1 MTKSHAALARSEQA
15 ADPFPRWHERRA
27 QLYDQ
32 ERLDFEEVYL
42 HELATAPSRLRGRT
56 SAAPTSAAVPT
67 SEQAAAL
74 ALQAVPAPEA
84 RSAISGRRT
93 VRIQGRPGAARLVE
107 VRRRRPR
114 RPTRERFASRPDKAA
129 LWTVGLA
136 VALVLIAAAS
146 SHAAPPVAPGGSHG
160 APAHVLTLP

>member
-1 MTKSHAALARSEQA
+1 MTKSHARALARSEQA
-15 ADPFPRWHERRA
+15 ADPFPRWSERRA

-32 ERLDFEEVYL
+32 ERLDFEDPFGEWASGQPVD
-42 HELATAPSRLRGRT
+42 EWSASRPAGAERGVGSRALRALPT
-56 SAAPTSAAVPT
+56 PAAPGGVP
-67 SEQAAAL
+67 
-74 ALQAVPAPEA
+74 
-84 RSAISGRRT
+84 GRRT

-136 VALVLIAAAS
+136 IALVLIAAAS
-146 SHAAPPVAPGGSHG
+146 SHAAPPPVGPPGSQG